1 MHSRHN
7 KNLFQHKRLCRH
19 YLSCLAGCDGCLL
32 LGGGLATQPWGAAAA
47 GLTPKFALF
56 DKYYYYYF
64 NFCSLLPHRVP
75 GRGQGV
81 RQVVEA
87 GLSVHAADHVPT
99 EVGN

>member
-56 DKYYYYYF
+56 DKYYCTLFQFLALYYLIA
-64 NFCSLLPHRVP
+64 SQAEVRVS
-75 GRGQGV
+75 V
-81 RQVVEA
+81 R
-87 GLSVHAADHVPT
+87 
-99 EVGN
+99 

>member
-56 DKYYYYYF
+56 DKYCYYF
-64 NFCSLLPHRVP
+64 YFFALYYLIASQAEVRVS
-75 GRGQGV
+75 V
-81 RQVVEA
+81 R
-87 GLSVHAADHVPT
+87 
-99 EVGN
+99 

>member
-56 DKYYYYYF
+56 DKLYYLLFIIFALYYLIA
-64 NFCSLLPHRVP
+64 SQAEVRVS
-75 GRGQGV
+75 V
-81 RQVVEA
+81 R
-87 GLSVHAADHVPT
+87 
-99 EVGN
+99 